1 MGMVDRHLERFG
13 PLEDGPEELVVEVAA
28 PGVAI
33 DHGAL
38 EAVFADRTLQLI
50 GRRFRRRGRQRG
62 EGGEPVWMAS
72 HRVGEA
78 VVGLTGERHRLG
90 RVELLHAR
98 SGQRQH
104 LHIDAGRIH
113 VRDPVVAEIAEL
125 LDELGVA
132 RQVLPGTFDE
142 RPGRVVLF
150 ERDRAWPLLS
160 QNMKVGSHFSVLP
173 SHGTPSSDC
182 RPSKDCRAP

>member
-1 MGMVDRHLERFG
+1 
-13 PLEDGPEELVVEVAA
+13 
-28 PGVAI
+28 
-33 DHGAL
+33 
-38 EAVFADRTLQLI
+38 
-50 GRRFRRRGRQRG
+50 
-62 EGGEPVWMAS
+62 MAS

-113 VRDPVVAEIAEL
+113 VRDPVVAEIMSCSMSC
-125 LDELGVA
+125 GVA

-150 ERDRAWPLLS
+150 ERDRAHGCSHPIT
-160 QNMKVGSHFSVLP
+160 NMKVGSHFVVYYHLMVYHHLIADCQKTVEHRDPPGVRPRETDAVL
-173 SHGTPSSDC
+173 GGG
-182 RPSKDCRAP
+182 R